1 MTIKG
6 NATQRKQS
14 EALFNRAMEVLAE
27 GCSCVS
33 RGPMY
38 YEVLL
43 S

>member
-1 MTIKG
+1 MTLKG
-6 NATQRKQS
+6 NAIQRKQS

-38 YEVLL
+38 YEVLP